1 MTSRQRRPCWGRGST
16 ASETCNPR
24 RRAWRDD
31 GACLGQ
37 NDLFY
42 SAESA
47 YAPLT
52 AREREIARHLAGGAT
67 NQQIADHLVLS
78 RRTVEEHV
86 SNILRKLGVRS
97 RHRVAAV
104 LGRVA

>member
-1 MTSRQRRPCWGRGST
+1 MAGGRSGGTAARTSVGW
-16 ASETCNPR
+16 
-24 RRAWRDD
+24 
-31 GACLGQ
+31 
-37 NDLFY
+37 
-42 SAESA
+42 
-47 YAPLT
+47 
-52 AREREIARHLAGGAT
+52 HLAGGVT